1 MTIDLAFPDFE
12 ELWAQTKIPL
22 NRGSA
27 GLEVLFNTPP
37 LLGSGCHLEIQL
49 DVEFSLAIWDIQ
61 GRDDVQVQIE
71 SEEQPIEFGVLLS
84 GCISSNVNGSWD
96 RARTLVSGGGI
107 GHKTVV
113 GYHQAQPVIGARIQ
127 LSPSRLAMLFPGED
141 GQLESELE
149 FLAKG
154 NDWQSIFHPP
164 NTAEIA
170 LVVQQIRGCPY
181 RGTTKRMYL
190 QAKAWELMSLQLAPV
205 LAGGA
210 FFQEHRSAQPE
221 ILPKL
226 KAQTI
231 AKLHHAQEII
241 RSRLDN
247 PPTSTELSQQLG
259 MNDRTLRRGFQSLFG
274 TTVFGYLTALRLQ
287 QAESLIRHTDLT
299 IAEIANSIG
308 YAHLGHFARAFKRKY
323 GINPSD
329 IRKRTSA

>member
-1 MTIDLAFPDFE
+1 MTIDLAFSDFE

-22 NRGSA
+22 KQGSA
-27 GLEVLFNTPP
+27 VEVLFNTPP
-37 LLGSGCHLEIQL
+37 SLGSGCHLEIQL

-61 GRDDVQVQIE
+61 GRDDVRVQIE

-84 GCISSNVNGSWD
+84 GCISSDVNGNLN
-96 RARTLVSGGGI
+96 RAQTLVSGSGI
-107 GHKTVV
+107 GRKTIV
-113 GYHQAQPVIGARIQ
+113 GYHQSQPVIGARIQ

-154 NDWQSIFHPP
+154 DDWQSICHPP
-164 NTAEIA
+164 NTSEIA
-170 LVVQQIRGCPY
+170 RVVQQIRSCPY

-205 LAGGA
+205 LAGGD
-210 FFQEHRSAQPE
+210 FSQDHRSAQPE

-231 AKLHHAQEII
+231 DKLHHAQEII

-259 MNDRTLRRGFQSLFG
+259 MNDRTLRRGFRSLFG
-274 TTVFGYLTALRLQ
+274 TTVFAYLTSLRLQ

-308 YAHLGHFARAFKRKY
+308 YAHLGHFARAFRRKY

-329 IRKRTSA
+329 CRKRTSA